1 MRRRASRWLPAAQ
14 AFLAVLAVCA
24 VVYLCFDYGYVVSD
38 RGEQRNSIS
47 RIVVPGKSELARE
60 LDLRDPARVF
70 GIPSGGFSAL
80 RPEYA
85 ARHEKPVGPTPEMV
99 APPAAG
105 APGKAAE
112 HPFPVTFRFPPAE
125 GKTADVRMYSPA
137 VIAADGRL
145 LRFAELKDAADG
157 KKIDG
162 STWLKIDGFGSVR
175 RYRVVRSSGNAAADE
190 RAGQTLLDADAGNG
204 LYTVVWNGGEA
215 GER

>member
-14 AFLAVLAVCA
+14 AFLAVLAICA
-24 VVYLCFDYGYVVSD
+24 AVYLCFDYGYVVSD
-38 RGEQRNSIS
+38 RSEQRNSIS

-85 ARHEKPVGPTPEMV
+85 ARPETPTGPAPEMI

-112 HPFPVTFRFPPAE
+112 HPFPVTFRVPPAE
-125 GKTADVRMYSPA
+125 KTTAGMPTASPA

-145 LRFAELKDAADG
+145 FRFAELKDAAAG
-157 KKIDG
+157 KKIAG

-204 LYTVVWNGGEA
+204 LYAVVWNGGEA
-215 GER
+215 EKR

>member
-14 AFLAVLAVCA
+14 ALLAVLAVCA
-24 VVYLCFDYGYVVSD
+24 IVYLCFDYGYVVSD

-47 RIVVPGKSELARE
+47 RIVVPGESELARE

-70 GIPSGGFSAL
+70 GIPAGGFSAL

-85 ARHEKPVGPTPEMV
+85 ARHETPIGSASEMV

-105 APGKAAE
+105 TPGKAAE
-112 HPFPVTFRFPPAE
+112 HPFPVAFRFPPPE
-125 GKTADVRMYSPA
+125 GKPAVQTISPA
-137 VIAADGRL
+137 VIADDGRL
-145 LRFAELKDAADG
+145 LRFAELKDVAAG
-157 KKIDG
+157 KKIDA

-175 RYRVVRSSGNAAADE
+175 RYRVVRSSGNAAVDE

-204 LYTVVWNGGEA
+204 LYTVVWNGGEV
-215 GER
+215 EKR